1 MCYMREFS
9 WDYWTKISDKELYY
23 YYSDIT
29 NLHSRDNL
37 IIHLEQYLA
46 YPLKLL
52 TPHLTQYYLYIYVFH
67 STVLVLRSVGGKC
80 K

>member
-37 IIHLEQYLA
+37 IIHLE
-46 YPLKLL
+46 
-52 TPHLTQYYLYIYVFH
+52 
-67 STVLVLRSVGGKC
+67 
-80 K
+80 